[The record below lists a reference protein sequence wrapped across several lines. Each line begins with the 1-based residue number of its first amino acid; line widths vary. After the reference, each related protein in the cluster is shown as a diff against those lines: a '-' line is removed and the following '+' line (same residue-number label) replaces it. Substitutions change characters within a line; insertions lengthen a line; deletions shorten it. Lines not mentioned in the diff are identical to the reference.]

1 MIPTIVD
8 AEAEVL
14 RLENFRRQ
22 LATQGRTFPGGGANE
37 NEDITVVELAIST
50 ILEH

>member
-22 LATQGRTFPGGGANE
+22 LATQGRILPGGGANE
-37 NEDITVVELAIST
+37 NEDITVVE
-50 ILEH
+50 HR